1 MGGLCCK
8 GGRMELLILL
18 GVMVEML
25 VITLIFKILL

>member
-1 MGGLCCK
+1 MCRTK
-8 GGRMELLILL
+8 GIGMELLILL